1 MLTYR
6 RLLSGDILTF
16 GGAKSAAL
24 NAAPRATATKSI
36 YSYSFHLEQPMQD
49 APALFTSS
57 CDALDAPHAS
67 ASAAAAVAVAA
78 GAAAAFSCPQSSV
91 VDVAVSFARADVL
104 PLLSYKDGKH
114 KCKDAKDCDKAASA
128 SQSTEKRKRTET
140 RKASSL
146 RGNAKEESKA
156 AESACVRRRVEA
168 ALLEEMELDEHEARQ
183 KERENAYSDGVESE
197 GRGRAVRRAFTC
209 LLHVMDVPRQV
220 KEGRDGKGGGKGEGG
235 GGGRQKINVASS
247 GLHFGAVEL
256 SIGEER
262 GVGFCSEEIPA
273 SVSASVSANLT
284 ATPTSSPRWDKSMKA
299 ITPATSVM
307 THCLSKHVALHV
319 TLDHKQEEITTKEGG
334 NQHTVQG
341 KRCKESEYNPLAGK
355 KMEGEQAD
363 EMEQSL
369 KGWNDGRLVAMPT
382 INMVEAC
389 HQGGCSRTGDAEPAD
404 SGTQPIIT
412 EGSGKSRGV
421 GGIQKGVSGLSV
433 MRQTKC
439 STKCE
444 AGHGEAGGGGNKK
457 QRHIKSPMIMCVQCA
472 RLFEGSENLLKHQ
485 TNWCVGY
492 SNFENVKEKKD
503 DVQGDGKGREGGG
516 RGIKEEERL
525 KRKRNLE
532 KVRRDKNKKLK
543 MLDQSI
549 AAASAASDAAAAATT
564 LLSRHGGAAQASAV
578 ALGARSSSIMKTHAP
593 GLSLTDDDAP
603 TKTAL
608 RWAAAGIRKF
618 NGYFLFS
625 I

>member
-1 MLTYR
+1 
-6 RLLSGDILTF
+6 LSGDILTF

-49 APALFTSS
+49 ATALFTSS

-78 GAAAAFSCPQSSV
+78 GAAAALSCPQSSV

-168 ALLEEMELDEHEARQ
+168 ALLEEMELDEHEVRQ

-262 GVGFCSEEIPA
+262 GVGFCSKEIPA

-284 ATPTSSPRWDKSMKA
+284 ATPMSSPRWDKSEKA

-307 THCLSKHVALHV
+307 THRPSKPVALHV
-319 TLDHKQEEITTKEGG
+319 TLDHKQEETTTKEGW
-334 NQHTVQG
+334 NRHTVQG
-341 KRCKESEYNPLAGK
+341 KRCKESEYNQLAGK

-369 KGWNDGRLVAMPT
+369 KGWNDGKLVAMPT
-382 INMVEAC
+382 VDMVEAR
-389 HQGGCSRTGDAEPAD
+389 HQGGCSRIGDANPAD
-404 SGTQPIIT
+404 FGTPPIIT
-412 EGSGKSRGV
+412 EGSGESRGV
-421 GGIQKGVSGLSV
+421 GGIKKGVGGLSV
-433 MRQTKC
+433 MRPTKR
-439 STKCE
+439 STKRE
-444 AGHGEAGGGGNKK
+444 AGHGEAGSGNKK
-457 QRHIKSPMIMCVQCA
+457 QRHMESPMIMCVQCA

-492 SNFENVKEKKD
+492 SNFENAKEKKD

-516 RGIKEEERL
+516 GGIKEEERL

-564 LLSRHGGAAQASAV
+564 LLLRHGGAAQASAV
-578 ALGARSSSIMKTHAP
+578 ALGARSSNIMKTHAP